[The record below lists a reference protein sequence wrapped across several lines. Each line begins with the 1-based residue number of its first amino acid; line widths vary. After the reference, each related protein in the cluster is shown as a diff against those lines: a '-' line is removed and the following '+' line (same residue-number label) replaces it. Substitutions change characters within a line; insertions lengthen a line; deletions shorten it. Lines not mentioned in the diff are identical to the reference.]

1 MTIFELVRIALDELY
16 EEGRDE
22 HGRELDEIV
31 TGRLTYLSR
40 NYAKLTNPAREPV
53 DYRDTA
59 TRLAYIYTYVAAH
72 ADYLVQVLE
81 KAQARLEEPL
91 FGVESLRVTC
101 IGGGP
106 GSDLIGV
113 LKYLDEN
120 RERESVKK
128 LKCYLLD
135 REQAWADSWTELDE
149 SLQAKV
155 DVNVNF
161 QPLDVTDPESW
172 AHQRRFL
179 QADLFT
185 FLFFVSEVHSLD
197 GNGVVSEF
205 WRSVFEAAKAG
216 AIFVFIDNGDT
227 RFTDSF
233 DALWKEY
240 RLERIFAEN
249 GVRYIPRF
257 DEQASELSEYKEA
270 FGRHP
275 RVQGNISVRVL
286 RKPKAT

>member
-1 MTIFELVRIALDELY
+1 MTIFELVRIALDDLY

-22 HGRELDEIV
+22 HGDELDGIV
-31 TGRLTYLSR
+31 IQRLNYLSR
-40 NYAKLTNPAREPV
+40 NYAQLTNPNREPV
-53 DYRDTA
+53 NYRDTS

-91 FGVESLRVTC
+91 FDVESLRVTC
-101 IGGGP
+101 LGGGP
-106 GSDLIGV
+106 GSDLIGI

-120 RERESVKK
+120 REREGVKK

-161 QPLDVTDPESW
+161 QPLDVTEPESW
-172 AHQRRFL
+172 AHQRKFL

-185 FLFFVSEVHSLD
+185 LIFFASEVHSLD
-197 GNGVVSEF
+197 GNGVVSDF
-205 WRSVFEAAKAG
+205 WRSVLEAAKSG
-216 AIFVFIDNGDT
+216 AIFVFIDNGHT

-233 DALWKEY
+233 DALCNEY
-240 RLERIFAEN
+240 RLERIYGHD
-249 GVRYIPRF
+249 GVRYTPRF
-257 DEQASELSEYKEA
+257 DEQASELSEYTEV
-270 FGRHP
+270 FGRNP
-275 RVQGNISVRVL
+275 RVQGIISVRVL
-286 RKPKAT
+286 RKP